1 MSENVVGTPETAPQ
15 SATPSAPAS
24 PVATP
29 QATPQVAATP
39 ATPAPQSATPAA
51 PEVEP
56 SWLRGRL
63 NEVRQAAVRQ
73 ANEQFAQREAQ
84 LRAEAERYRQQLFS
98 VVGATPQNRDPE
110 ADAIKAQFYK
120 IFPEAKELLENA
132 KDILALRENAGNWET
147 QNEHYWQSYG
157 RQTVDR
163 LFSKASEAIGAP
175 LTDEGKR
182 FLHSSFVGYVQ
193 SSPELQDRYASDP
206 TIVDDYLR
214 MFSSSV
220 IDPSRRQAGAAVVAR
235 APQGLPQD
243 TPGGAPVVPGAPK
256 PKDLDER
263 AALGWAQLQAV
274 RGGQ

>member
-1 MSENVVGTPETAPQ
+1 MSENVTAPVTPAE
-15 SATPSAPAS
+15 ATPSAPAS

-29 QATPQVAATP
+29 QAPQAAAIP
-39 ATPAPQSATPAA
+39 AAPAMQPATPAA

-98 VVGATPQNRDPE
+98 VVGATPQNSDPE
-110 ADAIKAQFYK
+110 ADAIKSQFYK

-132 KDILALRENAGNWET
+132 KDILALRENAGNWES

-175 LTDEGKR
+175 LTDDAKR

-193 SSPELQDRYASDP
+193 SSPELQERYATDP
-206 TIVDDYLR
+206 TIVEDYLR

-243 TPGGAPVVPGAPK
+243 SPSGAPQIPGAPK